1 MKKKL
6 IAASVLSVAALT
18 LGSVTVAN
26 AYDGRSDR
34 DKVSTVLGGLVSKG
48 TLTQA
53 QVDAIKKAFDD
64 ARGEMRAK
72 IDAERAAH
80 EKVIT
85 DALGISAADLATR
98 LKAGDSLATI
108 AGAKKDALI
117 TALVAHHT
125 KKINDALAAGKLTA
139 AQAASMKANLKD
151 HVTRMVENS
160 RGTGQGGR
168 DGDGMGPHGKGHHG
182 KGPHGMGH
190 HGKDGKGPKGMGPMG
205 ERGPRG

>member
-18 LGSVTVAN
+18 LGSVAVAN
-26 AYDGRSDR
+26 ADDGRGNR

-72 IDAERAAH
+72 MDAERAAH

-117 TALVAHHT
+117 TALVGYHT
-125 KKINDALAAGKLTA
+125 KKIDDAVAAGKLTA
-139 AQAASMKANLKD
+139 AQATSMKANLKD
-151 HVTRMVENS
+151 HVTRMVES
-160 RGTGQGGR
+160 TRGPGKGPR
-168 DGDGMGPHGKGHHG
+168 DGDGMGPHGKGP
-182 KGPHGMGH
+182 KGMGH
-190 HGKDGKGPKGMGPMG
+190 HGKGPDGKGPKGMGPMG
-205 ERGPRG
+205 ERGPRA

>member
-18 LGSVTVAN
+18 LGSVAVAN
-26 AYDGRSDR
+26 ADDGRGNR

-72 IDAERAAH
+72 MDAERAAH

-117 TALVAHHT
+117 TALVGYHT
-125 KKINDALAAGKLTA
+125 KKIDDAVAAGKLTA
-139 AQAASMKANLKD
+139 AQATSMKANLKD
-151 HVTRMVENS
+151 HVTRMVENT
-160 RGTGQGGR
+160 RGPGKGPR
-168 DGDGMGPHGKGHHG
+168 DGDGMGPHGKGP
-182 KGPHGMGH
+182 KGMGH
-190 HGKDGKGPKGMGPMG
+190 HGKGPDGKGPKGMGPMG
-205 ERGPRG
+205 ERGPRA